1 MNKKEGKI
9 LSTRGNLQKK
19 KTKKQ
24 KQGIFS
30 LNENDDYDNDMQYPK
45 K

>member
-19 KTKKQ
+19 KNK

>member
-19 KTKKQ
+19 NTK

-30 LNENDDYDNDMQYPK
+30 LNENDYDNDMQYPK